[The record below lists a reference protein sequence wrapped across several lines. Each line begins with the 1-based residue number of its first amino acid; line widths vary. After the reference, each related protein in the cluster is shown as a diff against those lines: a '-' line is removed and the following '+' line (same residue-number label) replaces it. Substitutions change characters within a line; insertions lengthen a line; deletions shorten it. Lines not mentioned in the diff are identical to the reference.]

1 MKMWT
6 DTCIRFKQRTNE
18 YAYARFWKGEKCSS
32 HVGHTG
38 RKQDISL
45 AGGCWHA
52 GIVAHEIGEINLLQC
67 TVLKVTHLV
76 STTSSYALTVTATSR
91 STGITLYQI

>member
-52 GIVAHEIGEINLLQC
+52 GIVAHEIGHALGFYHEQLRPDRDSYVTINWDNI
-67 TVLKVTHLV
+67 V
-76 STTSSYALTVTATSR
+76 S
-91 STGITLYQI
+91 GE